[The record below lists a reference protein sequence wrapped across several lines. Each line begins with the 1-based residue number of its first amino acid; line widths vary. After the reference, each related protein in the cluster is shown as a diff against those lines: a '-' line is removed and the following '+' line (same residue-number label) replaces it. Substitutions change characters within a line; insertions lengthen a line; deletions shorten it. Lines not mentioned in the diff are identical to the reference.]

1 MESSHSFDLFH
12 YFEGTWL
19 IRDEFWLSSQQTLV
33 MVVIATTIAVVFGLI
48 IGICL
53 HLTGPNQLWQNRSL
67 NKILGTLVDF
77 LRAFPFIILMVAIN
91 PYTEPLIL
99 FLSKDPS
106 VFTGTL
112 TVSLALSVAAT
123 PYFARLVEQNLR
135 EIPKGIIEAAQAMG
149 ASNTTIIFRVLITE
163 ARAGIVSSTTVLIIS
178 ILSYSAAAGMVGGGG
193 LGNLAI
199 NYGYVRYQ
207 PDIMVSVVILLSI
220 VVIMIQILGNL
231 ITRKI
236 DKR

>member
-1 MESSHSFDLFH
+1 MENSKGIFYYLDNIWSIK
-12 YFEGTWL
+12 G
-19 IRDEFWLSSQQTLV
+19 EFWVASQQTLI
-33 MVVIATTIAVVFGLI
+33 MVIIATVIAVLFGLA

-53 HLTGPNQLWQNRSL
+53 HLTNPNQLWK
-67 NKILGTLVDF
+67 NKWANKTLGTLVDF
-77 LRAFPFIILMVAIN
+77 LRAFPFVILMVAISPFSESLINVLSGNN
-91 PYTEPLIL
+91 PTVFFGTYTA
-99 FLSKDPS
+99 S
-106 VFTGTL
+106 V
-112 TVSLALSVAAT
+112 ALSVAAI

-178 ILSYSAAAGMVGGGG
+178 ILSYSAAAGMIGGGG
-193 LGNLAI
+193 LGDLAI
-199 NYGYVRYQ
+199 RYGYNRYQ
-207 PDIMVSVVILLSI
+207 TDIMIAVVVLLSI
-220 VVIMIQILGNL
+220 IVIMIQALGNF

>member
-1 MESSHSFDLFH
+1 MENSKGIFYYLDNIWSIK
-12 YFEGTWL
+12 G
-19 IRDEFWLSSQQTLV
+19 EFWVASQQTLI
-33 MVVIATTIAVVFGLI
+33 MVIIATVIAVLFGLA

-53 HLTGPNQLWQNRSL
+53 HLTNPNQLWKKKWA
-67 NKILGTLVDF
+67 NKTLGTLVDF
-77 LRAFPFIILMVAIN
+77 LRAFPFVILMVAISPFSESLINVLSGNN
-91 PYTEPLIL
+91 PTAFFGTYTA
-99 FLSKDPS
+99 S
-106 VFTGTL
+106 V
-112 TVSLALSVAAT
+112 ALSVAAI

-178 ILSYSAAAGMVGGGG
+178 ILSYSAAAGMIGGGG
-193 LGNLAI
+193 LGDLAI
-199 NYGYVRYQ
+199 RYGYNRYQ
-207 PDIMVSVVILLSI
+207 TDIMIAVVVLLSI
-220 VVIMIQILGNL
+220 IVIMIQALGNF